1 MNITKA
7 QIKQALGLGP
17 KEVLVML
24 LFGLGLLV
32 VINFSLISLH
42 FTRDTILS
50 ESDAQASFS
59 SQLQSWFSAPILNTI
74 TLIVFWVA
82 IGLLAYAVLY
92 WAYNIFTEARNE
104 VVVEQEYTNRLSN
117 KNGKAWPAIEIGL
130 LAGLVVLAIL
140 TLAVF
145 FPLFNSMFITAIF
158 AVPGN
163 LAVAGLNLLG
173 AVLGMFVTLYAF
185 KAIVSLM
192 LILE

>member
-1 MNITKA
+1 
-7 QIKQALGLGP
+7 
-17 KEVLVML
+17 
-24 LFGLGLLV
+24 
-32 VINFSLISLH
+32 
-42 FTRDTILS
+42 
-50 ESDAQASFS
+50 
-59 SQLQSWFSAPILNTI
+59 
-74 TLIVFWVA
+74 
-82 IGLLAYAVLY
+82 LY

-117 KNGKAWPAIEIGL
+117 KNGKAWPAIEVGL

-163 LAVAGLNLLG
+163 LAAAGLNLLG

-185 KAIVSLM
+185 KAVVSLM

>member
-17 KEVLVML
+17 KEVAVML

-50 ESDAQASFS
+50 ESDAQVSFS

-163 LAVAGLNLLG
+163 LAIAGLNLLG

-185 KAIVSLM
+185 KAVVSLM